1 MKQLYT
7 LSSNIQTSSGL
18 KKPNKSYENQK
29 IILIFEIGENTP
41 KMTTYLK

>member
-1 MKQLYT
+1 MNQLYT

-29 IILIFEIGENTP
+29 IIFIFEKWGKHAQDDN
-41 KMTTYLK
+41 LS